1 VNGFNPG
8 VVLDKVRSMFSGFT
22 GGQKA
27 MTAIALVAAL
37 VGGALFVSWA
47 SKPTYAPLFSGL
59 SSTDAAAVTAK
70 LAEAKEPYQLADG
83 GQTILVPQA
92 DVYQQRIT
100 LSGEGLPSG
109 NGGGDGYSLLD
120 KQSMTSSW

>member
-1 VNGFNPG
+1 MKGFNPAAL
-8 VVLDKVRSMFSGFT
+8 LDKVRSLFSGFT

-27 MTAIALVAAL
+27 MTAIAVVAAL
-37 VGGALFVSWA
+37 VGAGLFVSWA

-70 LAEAKEPYQLADG
+70 LTEAKEPYQLADG

-100 LSGEGLPSG
+100 LSGKGFPPATAVG
-109 NGGGDGYSLLD
+109 TATPCW
-120 KQSMTSSW
+120 TSRA

>member
-1 VNGFNPG
+1 VKGLNPSAA
-8 VVLDKVRSMFSGFT
+8 LDKLRSLFSGFT

-27 MTAIALVAAL
+27 MTAIAVVVAL
-37 VGGALFVSWA
+37 VGAGLFVSWA

-83 GQTILVPQA
+83 GQLAARQA
-92 DVYQQRIT
+92 EHDQ
-100 LSGEGLPSG
+100 LGLPAAG
-109 NGGGDGYSLLD
+109 DLPAGPGG
-120 KQSMTSSW
+120 